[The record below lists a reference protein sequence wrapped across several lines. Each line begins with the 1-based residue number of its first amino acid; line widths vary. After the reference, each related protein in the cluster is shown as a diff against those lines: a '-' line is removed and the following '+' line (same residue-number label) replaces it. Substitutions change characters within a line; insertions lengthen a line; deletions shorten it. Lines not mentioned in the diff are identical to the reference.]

1 MSPIIY
7 LKAQKNQA
15 EIQGMRKAHLRDA
28 VAMCT
33 VLCYMESMVRCIF
46 KKKLICKNNENI
58 TLLK

>member
-33 VLCYMESMVRCIF
+33 VLCYMESMVRCIN
-46 KKKLICKNNENI
+46 KNNENL
-58 TLLK
+58 TLHK